1 MRTICLY
8 FEIHQIIHLK
18 RYRCFDIGRD
28 HYYYDDYENER
39 GISDIAERS
48 YIPALSALIE
58 MAKNHGDT
66 FKVALSISGVA
77 LEQLEVHAPG
87 VIELLHQLNETGCC
101 EFLCEPYSHGL
112 SSLANEDCFRE
123 EVERMRT
130 KIKQIFGKEPK
141 VFRNS
146 SLIYS
151 NDIGATIADMGFKGM
166 LTEGAKHILGWK
178 SPHYLYHCAMN
189 PNLKLLLRDFKLS
202 DDISLRFSNS
212 EWNEYPLFADK
223 YIDWIAALPEEMRN
237 DIIVMEITFEN
248 GKTLTKAITVSLLE
262 DGTFFAKFDDYE
274 ITAEDSFIDRPD
286 SEAIGAA
293 PVIEDNYKE
302 ADPNEPEQIV
312 IPNSITF
319 TGTIIDNVI
328 ESLVPIILVDVEEN
342 SGLSYDKVLFE
353 LTEEQK
359 DWELKIGTR
368 VQIVCSDIFQ
378 ESTPPIGNLISI
390 TEAAPNDELKIAD
403 EAARAYYE
411 NTVFEVVSL
420 ELKSQTENE
429 ISFSVCVSKGG
440 IVQEPDRTIFLEFV
454 NGHWEVVNEGY

>member
-1 MRTICLY
+1 MTRKDISDGVGNISTRHIQEAASYMAAEKKVSFFKKPFGRSMIAAVLALCILAGGISIFSSFGGMVVTAYAHGTDEEITQAGAVINTGTISDSGEMTGHPLMFYLSGKDISTVRFSCKNQ
-8 FEIHQIIHLK
+8 QINFMDWTEK
-18 RYRCFDIGRD
+18 RDEFGLAQNFTVSYGEDESE
-28 HYYYDDYENER
+28 YYY
-39 GISDIAERS
+39 
-48 YIPALSALIE
+48 LLIDWVPN
-58 MAKNHGDT
+58 AT
-66 FKVALSISGVA
+66 IR
-77 LEQLEVHAPG
+77 
-87 VIELLHQLNETGCC
+87 ELTD
-101 EFLCEPYSHGL
+101 
-112 SSLANEDCFRE
+112 NEDS
-123 EVERMRT
+123 T
-130 KIKQIFGKEPK
+130 
-141 VFRNS
+141 
-146 SLIYS
+146 
-151 NDIGATIADMGFKGM
+151 
-166 LTEGAKHILGWK
+166 
-178 SPHYLYHCAMN
+178 
-189 PNLKLLLRDFKLS
+189 
-202 DDISLRFSNS
+202 
-212 EWNEYPLFADK
+212 
-223 YIDWIAALPEEMRN
+223 IAALPEEMRN

-286 SEAIGAA
+286 SKAIGAA

-420 ELKSQTENE
+420 ELKSQTENK
-429 ISFSVCVSKGG
+429 IIFSVCASKDGV
-440 IVQEPDRTIFLEFV
+440 IQEPNRTITLQLN
-454 NGHWEVVNEGY
+454 NGTWEVVNEGY

>member
-1 MRTICLY
+1 MATWKNLDTLASYDKLKNLKNHVNIAEAMSGEKGAERVMNYSTPMAAGLTYNYAAKQVDKTVLDALAELADEAQLIDKFQELYNGAVINTGTISDSGEMTGHPLMFYLSGKDISTVRFSCKNQ
-8 FEIHQIIHLK
+8 QINFMDWTEK
-18 RYRCFDIGRD
+18 RDEFGLAQNFTVSYGEDESE
-28 HYYYDDYENER
+28 YYY
-39 GISDIAERS
+39 
-48 YIPALSALIE
+48 LLIDWVPN
-58 MAKNHGDT
+58 AT
-66 FKVALSISGVA
+66 IR
-77 LEQLEVHAPG
+77 
-87 VIELLHQLNETGCC
+87 ELTD
-101 EFLCEPYSHGL
+101 
-112 SSLANEDCFRE
+112 NEDS
-123 EVERMRT
+123 T
-130 KIKQIFGKEPK
+130 
-141 VFRNS
+141 
-146 SLIYS
+146 
-151 NDIGATIADMGFKGM
+151 
-166 LTEGAKHILGWK
+166 
-178 SPHYLYHCAMN
+178 
-189 PNLKLLLRDFKLS
+189 
-202 DDISLRFSNS
+202 
-212 EWNEYPLFADK
+212 
-223 YIDWIAALPEEMRN
+223 IAALPEEMRN

>member
-1 MRTICLY
+1 MNSKKFSEAMSELDSKYVDEAIHYKKKKNKNPFWIKLGAVAACLAIVIAVGGMLAPFSGDMIVSAYAYGTDEEITTAGAVMNSGTISDSGEMKGQPLMFYLSGKDIATVRFSCKNQ
-8 FEIHQIIHLK
+8 QINFLDWTEK
-18 RYRCFDIGRD
+18 RDEYGNAQNFTVAYGEDESE
-28 HYYYDDYENER
+28 YYYLT
-39 GISDIAERS
+39 ISWVPNAIIR
-48 YIPALSALIE
+48 
-58 MAKNHGDT
+58 
-66 FKVALSISGVA
+66 
-77 LEQLEVHAPG
+77 
-87 VIELLHQLNETGCC
+87 ELTD
-101 EFLCEPYSHGL
+101 
-112 SSLANEDCFRE
+112 NEDS
-123 EVERMRT
+123 T
-130 KIKQIFGKEPK
+130 
-141 VFRNS
+141 
-146 SLIYS
+146 
-151 NDIGATIADMGFKGM
+151 
-166 LTEGAKHILGWK
+166 
-178 SPHYLYHCAMN
+178 
-189 PNLKLLLRDFKLS
+189 
-202 DDISLRFSNS
+202 
-212 EWNEYPLFADK
+212 
-223 YIDWIAALPEEMRN
+223 IAALPEKMRN

-248 GKTLTKAITVSLLE
+248 GKNTTKAITISLLD
-262 DGTFFAKFDDYE
+262 DGRFFASFDDYQISE
-274 ITAEDSFIDRPD
+274 EDTFINRPD

-390 TEAAPNDELKIAD
+390 TEAAPNDELRIAD

-420 ELKSQTENE
+420 ELKSHTENK
-429 ISFSVCVSKGG
+429 IIFSVCASKDGV
-440 IVQEPDRTIFLEFV
+440 IQEPNRTITLQLN
-454 NGHWEVVNEGY
+454 NGTWEVVNEGY

>member
-1 MRTICLY
+1 MI
-8 FEIHQIIHLK
+8 
-18 RYRCFDIGRD
+18 DWVP
-28 HYYYDDYENER
+28 N
-39 GISDIAERS
+39 
-48 YIPALSALIE
+48 
-58 MAKNHGDT
+58 
-66 FKVALSISGVA
+66 
-77 LEQLEVHAPG
+77 
-87 VIELLHQLNETGCC
+87 
-101 EFLCEPYSHGL
+101 
-112 SSLANEDCFRE
+112 
-123 EVERMRT
+123 
-130 KIKQIFGKEPK
+130 
-141 VFRNS
+141 
-146 SLIYS
+146 
-151 NDIGATIADMGFKGM
+151 ATIRE
-166 LTEGAKHILGWK
+166 LTDNA
-178 SPHYLYHCAMN
+178 
-189 PNLKLLLRDFKLS
+189 
-202 DDISLRFSNS
+202 NS
-212 EWNEYPLFADK
+212 T
-223 YIDWIAALPEEMRN
+223 IAALPQELRE
-237 DIIVMEITFEN
+237 DVIVMEITFEN

-293 PVIEDNYKE
+293 PVIEDNYKK

-359 DWELKIGTR
+359 DWELKTGTR

-420 ELKSQTENE
+420 ELKSRTENE

-440 IVQEPDRTIFLEFV
+440 IAQEPDRTIFLEFV
-454 NGHWEVVNEGY
+454 NGHWKVVNEGY

>member
-1 MRTICLY
+1 MNSKKFSEAMSELDSKYVDEAIHYKKKKNKNPFWIKLGAVAACLAIVIAVDGILAPFSGGMIVSAYAYGTDEEITTAGAVMNSGTISDSGEMKGQPLMFYLSGKDIATVRFSCKNQ
-8 FEIHQIIHLK
+8 QINFLDWTEK
-18 RYRCFDIGRD
+18 RDEYGNAQNFTVAYGEDESE
-28 HYYYDDYENER
+28 YYYLT
-39 GISDIAERS
+39 ISWVPNAIIR
-48 YIPALSALIE
+48 
-58 MAKNHGDT
+58 
-66 FKVALSISGVA
+66 
-77 LEQLEVHAPG
+77 
-87 VIELLHQLNETGCC
+87 ELTD
-101 EFLCEPYSHGL
+101 
-112 SSLANEDCFRE
+112 NEDS
-123 EVERMRT
+123 T
-130 KIKQIFGKEPK
+130 
-141 VFRNS
+141 
-146 SLIYS
+146 
-151 NDIGATIADMGFKGM
+151 
-166 LTEGAKHILGWK
+166 
-178 SPHYLYHCAMN
+178 
-189 PNLKLLLRDFKLS
+189 
-202 DDISLRFSNS
+202 
-212 EWNEYPLFADK
+212 
-223 YIDWIAALPEEMRN
+223 IAALPEEMRN

-368 VQIVCSDIFQ
+368 VQIVCLDIFQ

-420 ELKSQTENE
+420 ELKSQTENK
-429 ISFSVCVSKGG
+429 IIFSVCASKDGV
-440 IVQEPDRTIFLEFV
+440 IQEPNRTITLQLN
-454 NGHWEVVNEGY
+454 NGTWEVVNEGY

>member
-1 MRTICLY
+1 
-8 FEIHQIIHLK
+8 
-18 RYRCFDIGRD
+18 
-28 HYYYDDYENER
+28 
-39 GISDIAERS
+39 
-48 YIPALSALIE
+48 
-58 MAKNHGDT
+58 
-66 FKVALSISGVA
+66 
-77 LEQLEVHAPG
+77 
-87 VIELLHQLNETGCC
+87 
-101 EFLCEPYSHGL
+101 
-112 SSLANEDCFRE
+112 
-123 EVERMRT
+123 
-130 KIKQIFGKEPK
+130 
-141 VFRNS
+141 
-146 SLIYS
+146 
-151 NDIGATIADMGFKGM
+151 
-166 LTEGAKHILGWK
+166 
-178 SPHYLYHCAMN
+178 
-189 PNLKLLLRDFKLS
+189 
-202 DDISLRFSNS
+202 
-212 EWNEYPLFADK
+212 
-223 YIDWIAALPEEMRN
+223 MRN

-319 TGTIIDNVI
+319 SGTIIDNVI

-429 ISFSVCVSKGG
+429 ISFSVRVSKGG

>member
-1 MRTICLY
+1 MDWT
-8 FEIHQIIHLK
+8 EK
-18 RYRCFDIGRD
+18 RDEFGLAQNFTVSYGEDESE
-28 HYYYDDYENER
+28 YYY
-39 GISDIAERS
+39 
-48 YIPALSALIE
+48 LLIDWVP
-58 MAKNHGDT
+58 N
-66 FKVALSISGVA
+66 
-77 LEQLEVHAPG
+77 
-87 VIELLHQLNETGCC
+87 
-101 EFLCEPYSHGL
+101 
-112 SSLANEDCFRE
+112 
-123 EVERMRT
+123 
-130 KIKQIFGKEPK
+130 
-141 VFRNS
+141 
-146 SLIYS
+146 
-151 NDIGATIADMGFKGM
+151 ATIRE
-166 LTEGAKHILGWK
+166 LTDNA
-178 SPHYLYHCAMN
+178 S
-189 PNLKLLLRDFKLS
+189 S
-202 DDISLRFSNS
+202 T
-212 EWNEYPLFADK
+212 
-223 YIDWIAALPEEMRN
+223 IAALPQELRE
-237 DIIVMEITFEN
+237 DVIVMEITFEN

-411 NTVFEVVSL
+411 NTVFEVISL
-420 ELKSQTENE
+420 KLKSQTENG

>member
-1 MRTICLY
+1 MNSKKFSEAMSELDSKYVDEAIHYKKKKNKNPFWIKLGAVAACLAIVIAVGGILAPFSGGMIVSAYAYGTDEEITTAGAVMNSGTISDSGEMKGQPLMFYLSGKDIATVRFSCKNQ
-8 FEIHQIIHLK
+8 QINFLDWTEK
-18 RYRCFDIGRD
+18 RDEYGNAQNFTVAYGEDESE
-28 HYYYDDYENER
+28 YYYLT
-39 GISDIAERS
+39 ISWVPNAIIR
-48 YIPALSALIE
+48 
-58 MAKNHGDT
+58 
-66 FKVALSISGVA
+66 
-77 LEQLEVHAPG
+77 
-87 VIELLHQLNETGCC
+87 ELTD
-101 EFLCEPYSHGL
+101 
-112 SSLANEDCFRE
+112 NEDS
-123 EVERMRT
+123 T
-130 KIKQIFGKEPK
+130 
-141 VFRNS
+141 
-146 SLIYS
+146 
-151 NDIGATIADMGFKGM
+151 
-166 LTEGAKHILGWK
+166 
-178 SPHYLYHCAMN
+178 
-189 PNLKLLLRDFKLS
+189 
-202 DDISLRFSNS
+202 
-212 EWNEYPLFADK
+212 
-223 YIDWIAALPEEMRN
+223 IAALPEEMRN

-248 GKTLTKAITVSLLE
+248 GKTTTKAITISLLD
-262 DGTFFAKFDDYE
+262 DGRFFASFDDYQISE
-274 ITAEDSFIDRPD
+274 EDTFINRPD

-368 VQIVCSDIFQ
+368 VQIVCLDIFQ

-429 ISFSVCVSKGG
+429 IIFSVCASKDGV
-440 IVQEPDRTIFLEFV
+440 IQEPNRTITLQLN
-454 NGHWEVVNEGY
+454 NGTWEVVNEGY

>member
-1 MRTICLY
+1 MKSKFLNLKEFVLVLLLACLETVIGLVAAMPFAANLQLVY
-8 FEIHQIIHLK
+8 FLVPGLTGLINGIIYVLLIK
-18 RYRCFDIGRD
+18 KCPKVGTQFI
-28 HYYYDDYENER
+28 
-39 GISDIAERS
+39 
-48 YIPALSALIE
+48 IPFVYGLL
-58 MAKNHGDT
+58 
-66 FKVALSISGVA
+66 FLFSGSVYVFMFFA
-77 LEQLEVHAPG
+77 ILAV
-87 VIELLHQLNETGCC
+87 
-101 EFLCEPYSHGL
+101 
-112 SSLANEDCFRE
+112 ANE
-123 EVERMRT
+123 
-130 KIKQIFGKEPK
+130 
-141 VFRNS
+141 
-146 SLIYS
+146 LIM
-151 NDIGATIADMGFKGM
+151 I
-166 LTEGAKHILGWK
+166 
-178 SPHYLYHCAMN
+178 
-189 PNLKLLLRDFKLS
+189 
-202 DDISLRFSNS
+202 
-212 EWNEYPLFADK
+212 
-223 YIDWIAALPEEMRN
+223 
-237 DIIVMEITFEN
+237 MEITFEN

-286 SEAIGAA
+286 SKAIGAA

-411 NTVFEVVSL
+411 NTVFEVISL
-420 ELKSQTENE
+420 KLKSQTENG

>member
-1 MRTICLY
+1 MTRKDISDGVGNISTRHIQEAASYMAAEKKVSFFKKPFGRSMIAAVLALCILAGGISIFSPFGGMVVTAY
-8 FEIHQIIHLK
+8 AHGTDEEITQAGGSHQH
-18 RYRCFDIGRD
+18 RYDQRQRRNDRASADVLSFWERHFYCPFFLQKPANPILWTDGKAGRFGLAQNFTVSYGED
-28 HYYYDDYENER
+28 ESEYYY
-39 GISDIAERS
+39 
-48 YIPALSALIE
+48 LLIDWVPN
-58 MAKNHGDT
+58 AT
-66 FKVALSISGVA
+66 IR
-77 LEQLEVHAPG
+77 
-87 VIELLHQLNETGCC
+87 ELTD
-101 EFLCEPYSHGL
+101 
-112 SSLANEDCFRE
+112 NEDS
-123 EVERMRT
+123 T
-130 KIKQIFGKEPK
+130 
-141 VFRNS
+141 
-146 SLIYS
+146 
-151 NDIGATIADMGFKGM
+151 
-166 LTEGAKHILGWK
+166 
-178 SPHYLYHCAMN
+178 
-189 PNLKLLLRDFKLS
+189 
-202 DDISLRFSNS
+202 
-212 EWNEYPLFADK
+212 
-223 YIDWIAALPEEMRN
+223 IAALPEEMRN

-319 TGTIIDNVI
+319 SGTIIDNVI

-454 NGHWEVVNEGY
+454 NGHWKVVNEGY